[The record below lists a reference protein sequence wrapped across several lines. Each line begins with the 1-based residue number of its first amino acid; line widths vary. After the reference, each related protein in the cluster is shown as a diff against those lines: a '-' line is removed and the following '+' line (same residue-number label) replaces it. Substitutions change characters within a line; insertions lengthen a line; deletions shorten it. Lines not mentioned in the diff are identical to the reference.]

1 MMKNNQSICGAN
13 IYKGRGNCGPR
24 QRYSRCGLSGSACR
38 SDQKAKLL
46 AAQLRRFSVFASL
59 RDRILRFL
67 ADDFLVAYTLL
78 LIALMGIGG
87 AYAKFQF
94 SVGA

>member
-1 MMKNNQSICGAN
+1 MISHN
-13 IYKGRGNCGPR
+13 GPAHR
-24 QRYSRCGLSGSACR
+24 RIHSKAGLNFLIVEADGSSHYAAGWQRFH
-38 SDQKAKLL
+38 L
-46 AAQLRRFSVFASL
+46 ASLRVFASL

-78 LIALMGIGG
+78 LIACMGIGG

>member
-1 MMKNNQSICGAN
+1 MK
-13 IYKGRGNCGPR
+13 R
-24 QRYSRCGLSGSACR
+24 
-38 SDQKAKLL
+38 KLL
-46 AAQLRRFSVFASL
+46 A
-59 RDRILRFL
+59 FL

-78 LIALMGIGG
+78 LIACMGIGG

>member
-1 MMKNNQSICGAN
+1 MK
-13 IYKGRGNCGPR
+13 R
-24 QRYSRCGLSGSACR
+24 
-38 SDQKAKLL
+38 
-46 AAQLRRFSVFASL
+46 
-59 RDRILRFL
+59 RILDFL

-87 AYAKFQF
+87 AYAKYQF

>member
-1 MMKNNQSICGAN
+1 MIELLLGA
-13 IYKGRGNCGPR
+13 IWRGFMR
-24 QRYSRCGLSGSACR
+24 L
-38 SDQKAKLL
+38 
-46 AAQLRRFSVFASL
+46 
-59 RDRILRFL
+59 L

-87 AYAKFQF
+87 TYAKYQF